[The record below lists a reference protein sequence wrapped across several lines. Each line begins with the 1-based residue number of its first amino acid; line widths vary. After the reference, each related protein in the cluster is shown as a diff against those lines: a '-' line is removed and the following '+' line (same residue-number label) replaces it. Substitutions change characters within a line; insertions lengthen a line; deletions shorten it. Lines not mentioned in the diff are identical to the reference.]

1 MSNGLAEL
9 DMITDRVLSYHPS
22 RKFDLLPYN
31 KKPKKL
37 SPILKWAGGKE
48 QELKYI
54 LPKLPVAFDNYY
66 EPFVGGGAVYTAI
79 KAKKYFINDK
89 SDELI
94 SLYRSIGNTQKT
106 VFFKAVEEINHN
118 WTLLSDVAENNNDF
132 FIKTYKNFSA
142 NNITDEKIK
151 EIMFEFIVTNSKQ
164 FNGMFSPMFNFNT
177 SNFIN
182 ELQINL
188 IRKIK
193 RMKYLEQLKRA
204 LPDNEISDNI
214 ETALKSA
221 FYMHFRHIYNYLDK
235 YKVNIPV
242 KDAIFLFV
250 RNFAYAAMFRY
261 NANGKFNVP
270 YGGIGYNRKN
280 FQKKIDYLKSKE
292 LKALF
297 KLTVIENLDFEVFL
311 KKYNPQ
317 DKDFI
322 FLDPPYDS
330 EFSTYTKNKFTKDDQ
345 IRLSEYLINHCRA
358 KWMLIIKKTEL
369 IKELYLE
376 KGLSIQSFDKTY
388 LVSFMNRNDK
398 NSEHLLITNY

>member
-1 MSNGLAEL
+1 MSTNSTEL
-9 DMITDRVLSYHPS
+9 NAITDRVLAYRPSLNTSYK
-22 RKFDLLPYN
+22 RLY
-31 KKPKKL
+31 
-37 SPILKWAGGKE
+37 PILKWAGGKE

-54 LPKLPVAFDNYY
+54 LPKLPVTFDNYY
-66 EPFVGGGAVYTAI
+66 EPFVGGGAVYTAV
-79 KAKKYFINDK
+79 KSKKYFINDK
-89 SDELI
+89 SEELI
-94 SLYRSIGNTQKT
+94 SLYRSIGSTRKT
-106 VFFKAVEEINHN
+106 VFFKALAEINHN
-118 WTLLSDVAENNNDF
+118 WTLLTDVVQNNNNF
-132 FIKTYKNFSA
+132 FIKTYKKFST
-142 NNITDEKIK
+142 NSISDEEIK

-193 RMKYLEQLKRA
+193 RMKYLEQLKHT
-204 LPDNEISDNI
+204 LPDNEIGDNI

-235 YKVNIPV
+235 YKVSISV

-261 NANGKFNVP
+261 NAKEQFNVP

-297 KLTVIENLDFEVFL
+297 KLTTIENLDFEIFL
-311 KKYNPQ
+311 KKYRPQ
-317 DKDFI
+317 NKDFI

-330 EFSTYTKNKFTKDDQ
+330 EFSTYAKNKFTKDDQ
-345 IRLSEYLINHCRA
+345 IRLSKYLINHCSA

-369 IKELYLE
+369 IRELYFD
-376 KGLSIQSFDKTY
+376 KGLNIQSFDKTY

-398 NSEHLLITNY
+398 NSKHLLITHY